1 MTPIRWAADTIIRSG
16 HMRMFTPSSA
26 INAGE
31 FYQHDVEFFR
41 KNTQRSM
48 LIREAG
54 ANEFENGLE
63 WALELKLM
71 HVYSELPKLWVLVFG
86 DESLYFTVPV
96 YRGRHFFPVKTF
108 HSLMIADIPSD
119 RAVRIVLAEMDSRGG
134 IDSDAFDK
142 WCKKFHEGVALH
154 SQKSLKPTGAIN

>member
-31 FYQHDVEFFR
+31 FYQHDTEFFR
-41 KNTQRSM
+41 ENPQRSM
-48 LIREAG
+48 FVREAG
-54 ANEFENGLE
+54 ANEFENGFE

-71 HVYSELPKLWVLVFG
+71 QVYLELPKLWVLVFG

-96 YRGRHFFPVKTF
+96 YRGSHFFPVKTF
-108 HSLMIADIPSD
+108 RSLMIADIFSD

-134 IDSDAFDK
+134 IDSEAFDR
-142 WCKKFHEGVALH
+142 WRKKFEQAVVLH
-154 SQKSLKPTGAIN
+154 SNKLLNSSEAIN